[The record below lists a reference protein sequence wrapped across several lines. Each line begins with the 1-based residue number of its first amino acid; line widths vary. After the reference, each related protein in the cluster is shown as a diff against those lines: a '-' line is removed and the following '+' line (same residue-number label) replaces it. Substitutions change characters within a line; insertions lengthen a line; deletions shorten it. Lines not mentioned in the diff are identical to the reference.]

1 MMLLCN
7 SPYRTAN
14 FRHDSSK
21 KRRNALSDGAT
32 IRIRSKFMIVQ
43 LIRAPNSNE
52 INASCSLDNLSSHGS
67 SPYIYLQRTM
77 PERNLDETAT
87 FINIYIY
94 ASFPPRRL
102 YARVTQSY
110 DNAKGGSV
118 VSALSADT
126 SETVQTEKR
135 SRAPRNFYSIEMDD
149 DRGGSRRVAR
159 PCSAAAAPL
168 KRCYLTRGGRMTLGP
183 TGNSHSLP
191 SPSVRS
197 QRERE
202 REGVRTDGGGRFC
215 TYVPPV
221 CELRGLSPPL
231 S

>member
-1 MMLLCN
+1 MQLTLLVLSITC
-7 SPYRTAN
+7 RATE
-14 FRHDSSK
+14 
-21 KRRNALSDGAT
+21 AL
-32 IRIRSKFMIVQ
+32 
-43 LIRAPNSNE
+43 
-52 INASCSLDNLSSHGS
+52 H
-67 SPYIYLQRTM
+67 IYLQRTM

-149 DRGGSRRVAR
+149 DRGGSRRMAR

-202 REGVRTDGGGRFC
+202 RTDEGGRFC